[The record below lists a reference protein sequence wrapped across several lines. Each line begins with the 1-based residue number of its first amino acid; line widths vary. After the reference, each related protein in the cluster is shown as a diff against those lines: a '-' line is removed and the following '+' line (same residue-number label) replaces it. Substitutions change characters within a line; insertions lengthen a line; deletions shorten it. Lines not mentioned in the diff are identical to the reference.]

1 MGRNINS
8 PSKVTLVTQNDLPE
22 LPDFEVIKKF
32 LEAERKTIIRVN
44 EIRNDETDYVRETS
58 EALIVLNFIEAV
70 QKDLHEFFSS
80 FPTLVSLFQKEFVS
94 IGEFFQRDYVLD
106 LIFLDDCLFPEK
118 EMFFFGQ
125 DGGLNEKILTL
136 HHETLKNWMLEKKSK
151 HQTTQTIIRDNFS
164 FELKSSALDCQCL
177 GCTGDYKSKLREFT
191 LSYCRNL
198 VEEAVEKI
206 EAGLEKG
213 SIDDSSEHFT
223 EMQKSIDKTLHK
235 IRYRLKRST
244 LNRVEAQIKP
254 LIKDRF
260 TYPSELALKREAVLK
275 PFLNNYLY
283 EEDVKDELIGEE
295 EFKRFFN
302 QLGTH
307 IWRNERYIIREFRK
321 LVKSV
326 MILKRK
332 DISGRIL
339 QEYIGEFWIHSQAR
353 TIKRKI
359 IYHMGPTNSGKTYH
373 AIEAVTKAEK
383 GCYLAPL
390 RLLAAELYDTMN
402 SKGVV
407 TTLLTGEEV
416 IEKEGATHYSSTI
429 EMARLTEYF
438 DCCVIDE
445 IQMITDSQ
453 RGWAWTRALVNL
465 FSQEIHLCGDP
476 SVLELIKKIVELC
489 GDELEVRHYERM
501 TELKVE
507 KKPIVLGDL
516 QKNDA
521 LIVFSRRNALR
532 YKRDLERLGFKVS
545 IVYGRLSPEVR
556 REQARKFDVGETDV
570 IVATD
575 AISMGM
581 NLPIRRVV
589 FSTLSKFINAQE
601 HVITESEIKQIA
613 GRAGRFQRFP
623 TGYVNCLTKCEEG
636 TEQIQLALQTKLE
649 QKKKCMVGPDL
660 DIFRQVNGA
669 LDENGLQ
676 QLNLSEF
683 LRLFNT
689 MTFQKPFYC
698 VELKEMIELSEMV
711 EDADPE
717 GKLSQSEF
725 FGFACAPVNLGL
737 MDHVQYFVWILNHYV
752 QANPIKND
760 SIDSSSNDI
769 DYLETS
775 IKCVELYQWLSR
787 HFNNKNFSYD
797 EQDLLE
803 NKGLA
808 IDKLNTLLSNKIVP
822 TCSSCGCKLP
832 EQSKFNIC
840 EKCFKERRFGRRRN
854 PKEENKKGSRDR
866 RDSKKGGKYSKGGRG
881 KGKKGKMVKRKR
893 KRGGQS

>member
-1 MGRNINS
+1 MADTDV
-8 PSKVTLVTQNDLPE
+8 PS

-32 LEAERKTIIRVN
+32 IDSERKTIIRVN
-44 EIRNDETDYVRETS
+44 ELRNEDIDYVREIN
-58 EALIVLNFIEAV
+58 EAKTVLEFVESVQTLLHDFFLQYPSLI
-70 QKDLHEFFSS
+70 
-80 FPTLVSLFQKEFVS
+80 SLFNKDFLPLN
-94 IGEFFQRDYVLD
+94 EFFQRDNVLD

-125 DGGLNEKILTL
+125 DGGISENVLDLHLKTIENWINEKKGK
-136 HHETLKNWMLEKKSK
+136 HETNQLLIKE
-151 HQTTQTIIRDNFS
+151 NFS
-164 FELKSSALDCQCL
+164 LDIKSSAMECQCVA
-177 GCTGDYKSKLREFT
+177 CSADYKNRLREFVLAHCKDLISDT
-191 LSYCRNL
+191 AAKIDHVLDHGEL
-198 VEEAVEKI
+198 DEASHLYV
-206 EAGLEKG
+206 
-213 SIDDSSEHFT
+213 
-223 EMQKSIDKTLHK
+223 EMQKNIDKMLHK

-244 LNRVEAQIKP
+244 LNRLDSQIKP
-254 LIKDRF
+254 FLKENF
-260 TYPSELALKREAVLK
+260 TYPSPLALKREQVLM
-275 PFLNNYLY
+275 PFLRTILNQDQINDDLV
-283 EEDVKDELIGEE
+283 EED
-295 EFKRFFN
+295 EFKKFFN

-307 IWRNERYIIREFRK
+307 IWRNERYITREFKK
-321 LVKSV
+321 LIKSV

-332 DISGRIL
+332 DISGKIL

-373 AIEAVTKAEK
+373 AIEALTKAEK

-402 SKGVV
+402 HKGVV

-416 IEKEGATHYSSTI
+416 IQKEGATHYSSTI

-445 IQMITDSQ
+445 IQMITDGQ
-453 RGWAWTRALVNL
+453 RGWAWTRALVNI
-465 FSQEIHLCGDP
+465 FAEEIHLCGDP
-476 SVLELIKKIVELC
+476 SVLDLIKKIVELC
-489 GDELEVRHYERM
+489 GDELEIKEYNRM

-507 KKPIVLGDL
+507 KKPVILGDL
-516 QKNDA
+516 QKSDA

-532 YKRDLERLGFKVS
+532 YKRDLERVGFKVS

-556 REQARKFDVGETDV
+556 REQARKFDSGETDI

-581 NLPIRRVV
+581 NLPIRRII
-589 FSTLSKFINAQE
+589 FTTLSKFINSQE
-601 HVITESEIKQIA
+601 HPITDSEIKQIA
-613 GRAGRFQRFP
+613 GRAGRYQRFP
-623 TGYVNCLTKCEEG
+623 VGFVNCLTKVEDG
-636 TEQIQLALQTKLE
+636 HDIIDNALSTNLE

-660 DIFRQVNGA
+660 DIFSQVNGA
-669 LDENGLQ
+669 LDENGLP
-676 QLNLSEF
+676 QLSLSEF

-698 VELKEMIELSEMV
+698 VELKEMIELAEMV
-711 EDADPE
+711 EDADPQ
-717 GKLSQSEF
+717 GILSQTEI

-737 MDHVQYFVWILNHYV
+737 IDHVQYYNWILNHYV
-752 QANPIKND
+752 QGNPITND
-760 SIDSSSNDI
+760 EVDPTSNDI

-787 HFNNKNFSYD
+787 HFNNKHFSY
-797 EQDLLE
+797 EEALLLE

-822 TCSSCGCKLP
+822 TCSSCGVKLP

-840 EKCFKERRFGRRRN
+840 EKCFKERRFGRRGSGR
-854 PKEENKKGSRDR
+854 PAEKSSDRPNKRHG
-866 RDSKKGGKYSKGGRG
+866 KKTDKSRG
-881 KGKKGKMVKRKR
+881 KGKKGRDFSKRKK
-893 KRGGQS
+893 KRGKS

>member
-1 MGRNINS
+1 M
-8 PSKVTLVTQNDLPE
+8 TQNDLPE

-32 LEAERKTIIRVN
+32 LDAERKTIIRVN
-44 EIRNDETDYVRETS
+44 EIHNDDMDYVRDTTD
-58 EALIVLNFIEAV
+58 AKIVLDFV
-70 QKDLHEFFSS
+70 QEVQTELHSFFSEY
-80 FPTLVSLFQKEFVS
+80 PSLANLFHKEFLS
-94 IGEFFQRDYVLD
+94 LGEFFKRDFVLD

-125 DGGLNEKILTL
+125 DGGLNEKILDL
-136 HHETLKNWMLEKKSK
+136 HKETLRNWMTEKKSK
-151 HQTTQTIIRDNFS
+151 HQTTQSIIRESFNFD
-164 FELKSSALDCQCL
+164 LKSSSLDCQCL
-177 GCTGDYKSKLREFT
+177 GCSGDYKSRLREYT
-191 LSYCRNL
+191 LDFCKAQI
-198 VEEAVEKI
+198 EEAVQKI
-206 EAGLEKG
+206 DEELEKG
-213 SIDDSSEHFT
+213 SIDETSNHFT
-223 EMQKSIDKTLHK
+223 DMQKSIEKTLHK

-260 TYPSELALKREAVLK
+260 TYPSELALKREGVLK
-275 PFLNNYLY
+275 PFLNNWLY
-283 EEDVKDELIGEE
+283 EEDIKDELIGEE

-307 IWRNERYIIREFRK
+307 IWRNERYIVREFKK

-359 IYHMGPTNSGKTYH
+359 VYHMGPTNSGKTYH
-373 AIEAVTKAEK
+373 AIEALTKAGK

-402 SKGVV
+402 GKGVV
-407 TTLLTGEEV
+407 TTLLTGEEI

-465 FSQEIHLCGDP
+465 FAEEIHLCGDP

-489 GDELEVRHYERM
+489 GDELEIRNYERM

-507 KKPIVLGDL
+507 KRPVVLGDL

-589 FSTLSKFINAQE
+589 FSTLTKFINSQE
-601 HVITESEIKQIA
+601 YLISESEIKQIA

-623 TGYVNCLTKCEEG
+623 TGYVNCLSKVEEG
-636 TEQIQLALQTKLE
+636 TEQIDIALNTDLE

-669 LDENGLQ
+669 LEENGLE
-676 QLNLSEF
+676 QLALSEF

-698 VELKEMIELSEMV
+698 VELKEMIELTEMV
-711 EDADPE
+711 EDSDTE
-717 GKLSQSEF
+717 GNLSQSEI

-752 QANPIKND
+752 QGNPIKND
-760 SIDSSSNDI
+760 SIDSNSNDI

-775 IKCVELYQWLSR
+775 IKCTELYQWLSR

-803 NKGLA
+803 NKSLA
-808 IDKLNTLLSNKIVP
+808 IEKLNTLLSNKIVP
-822 TCSSCGCKLP
+822 TCSSCGVRLA

-854 PKEENKKGSRDR
+854 PKDEKKGGRKEDGKKRSSGSGGSSYKGKRTKGNKKG
-866 RDSKKGGKYSKGGRG
+866 G
-881 KGKKGKMVKRKR
+881 MVKRKR
-893 KRGGQS
+893 KRG

>member
-1 MGRNINS
+1 MT
-8 PSKVTLVTQNDLPE
+8 PKELPA
-22 LPDFEVIKKF
+22 LPDFQVIKTF
-32 LEAERKTIIRVN
+32 LEAERKTIIRVH
-44 EIRNDETDYVRETS
+44 ELSNDETDYIRES
-58 EALIVLNFIEAV
+58 PEALIVLDFIEKI
-70 QKDLHEFFSS
+70 QRELHLFFSE
-80 FPTLVSLFQKEFVS
+80 FPSLSGLFQKEFIS
-94 IGEFFQRDYVLD
+94 LNEFFQRDFILD

-125 DGGLNEKILTL
+125 DGGLNEKVLKL
-136 HHETLKNWMLEKKSK
+136 HFESFKNWMAEKKGK
-151 HQTTQTIIRDNFS
+151 HLNTQALIKENFS
-164 FELKSSALDCQCL
+164 FELKISQLECQCPDCL
-177 GCTGDYKSKLREFT
+177 ADYKSKLRNFT
-191 LSYCRNL
+191 IEYCKELINSTSDKIKSVLSIG
-198 VEEAVEKI
+198 A
-206 EAGLEKG
+206 
-213 SIDDSSEHFT
+213 IDETSNTFS

-244 LNRVEAQIKP
+244 LNRIESQIKP
-254 LIKDRF
+254 MIKERF
-260 TYPSELALKREAVLK
+260 TYPSTLAFEREGVLK

-283 EEDVKDELIGEE
+283 EEDINDELIGPEE
-295 EFKRFFN
+295 YKKFFN
-302 QLGTH
+302 QLGTN
-307 IWRNERYIIREFRK
+307 IWRNERYIIREFKK

-339 QEYIGEFWIHSQAR
+339 QEYIGEFWIQSQAR

-373 AIEAVTKAEK
+373 AIEALVKAKK

-390 RLLAAELYDTMN
+390 RLLAAELYDKMN

-416 IEKEGATHYSSTI
+416 IEKEGATHFSSTI
-429 EMARLTEYF
+429 EMAKLTEVF

-445 IQMITDSQ
+445 IQMITDGQ
-453 RGWAWTRALVNL
+453 RGWAWTRAFVNL
-465 FSQEIHLCGDP
+465 FASEIHLCGDP
-476 SVLELIKKIVELC
+476 SVLDLVKKIVELC
-489 GDELEVRHYERM
+489 GDELEVKNYDRM

-507 KKPIVLGDL
+507 KRPIILGDL

-556 REQARKFDVGETDV
+556 REQARKFDEGETDV

-581 NLPIRRVV
+581 NLPIKRVI
-589 FSTLSKFINAQE
+589 FSTLSKYINSQE
-601 HVITESEIKQIA
+601 YPITDSEIKQIA

-623 TGYVNCLTKCEEG
+623 VGFVNCLTKVEDG
-636 TEQIQLALQTKLE
+636 IEQIDLAIDTKLE

-669 LDENGLQ
+669 LEENGLH
-676 QLNLSEF
+676 QLSLSEF

-698 VELKEMIELSEMV
+698 VELKEMIELAEMV
-711 EDADPE
+711 EDADNNAT
-717 GKLSQSEF
+717 LSQSEI

-737 MDHVQYFVWILNHYV
+737 MDHVQYYVWILNHYV
-752 QANPIKND
+752 QANPITND

-787 HFNNKNFSYD
+787 HFSNKNFLFD

-822 TCSSCGCKLP
+822 TCSSCGIKMP
-832 EQSKFNIC
+832 EQAKFNIC
-840 EKCFKERRFGRRRN
+840 EKCFKERRFGRRKPRR
-854 PKEENKKGSRDR
+854 KEDKQGPR
-866 RDSKKGGKYSKGGRG
+866 RDNKSKNSIRKKG
-881 KGKKGKMVKRKR
+881 KGKKGSMVKRKR
-893 KRGGQS
+893 KGVGGTR